1 MYKKV
6 INIKKLLIIISLFI
20 LTACN
25 NVSDNDDNIDNNKD
39 ILIDN
44 TPILGCNIS
53 NIDKYNKC
61 NIYFKNGIVSQI
73 ELSSTYPNKE
83 DLNETSKELSA
94 VFDNVVINNLTLTLV
109 INEDNDKYMEYIGMD
124 KESIS
129 YICK

>member
-1 MYKKV
+1 M

-61 NIYFKNGIVSQI
+61 NIYFENGIVSRI
-73 ELSSTYPNKE
+73 ELSSTYTNKE
-83 DLNETSKELSA
+83 DLNKTNKELST

-124 KESIS
+124 KESIG